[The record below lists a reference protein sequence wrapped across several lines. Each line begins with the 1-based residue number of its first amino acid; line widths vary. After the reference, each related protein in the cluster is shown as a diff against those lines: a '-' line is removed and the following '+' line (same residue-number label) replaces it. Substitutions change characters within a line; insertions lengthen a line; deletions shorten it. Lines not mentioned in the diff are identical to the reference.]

1 MRWTISIGQI
11 KWKYSDQ
18 SHFPKVVPKTKAGW
32 DHLAGNRSRGAPKS
46 IIRARPCDDLWC
58 LPARADWLIVGDCG
72 GKGVSQRWSCH
83 PESASAS
90 TSGCQDP
97 SFRLVPFHV
106 CFQVHQKSS
115 YDRRWVIIAQGG
127 SIMIVCQNLHLGG
140 FAQMVVY
147 IWLICIRFAF
157 LYLFP
162 YFSLHNQIFAWVFWL
177 II

>member
-1 MRWTISIGQI
+1 MDRVRWTISIGQI

-58 LPARADWLIVGDCG
+58 LPARPDWLIVGDCG

-106 CFQVHQKSS
+106 CFQVHQKIIIGWEMVHHSS
-115 YDRRWVIIAQGG
+115 RRLHYDCV
-127 SIMIVCQNLHLGG
+127 SE
-140 FAQMVVY
+140 
-147 IWLICIRFAF
+147 FAF
-157 LYLFP
+157 GGIRSDGCFYLTNLF
-162 YFSLHNQIFAWVFWL
+162 Y
-177 II
+177 